1 MENWEYLVLEQPP
14 GVIGFAD
21 RHTKEQYPGS
31 LHSVLNAI
39 GTEGWQLMSMDTGPD
54 GRVVLVLGRRSGHSF
69 A

>member
-1 MENWEYLVLEQPP
+1 MDHWEYMVLEQPA

-31 LHSVLNAI
+31 LHAVLNAV
-39 GTEGWQLMSMDTGPD
+39 GSEGWQVMSMDTGSD
-54 GRVVLVLGRRSGHSF
+54 GRFVLILGRKSGQSF